1 MSSPP
6 SSTPSNN
13 SVATPDVTRLDFG
26 KLGLPEYRNKWVA
39 HDAINVIDNLFS
51 AQDCQRFL
59 RAAETEHT
67 WSQATHSGTYV
78 SSGKSASGFVL
89 VFRNSSRI
97 IFDSST
103 LASELFTRVKPYLS
117 SIERLQTSPLHAQF
131 ANGIGQ
137 YFRKHCDGNYH
148 DPGSGRISY
157 YTLQLYL
164 NDVSPDQ
171 GGSTRFW
178 GSPCSSGEHAPYVDV
193 QPKLGRALV
202 FEQAGL
208 LHSGQ
213 DVFSG
218 GEKYTIRAELMYEV
232 IHEGA
237 EVVEGDN
244 IAFE

>member
-1 MSSPP
+1 MMIGF
-6 SSTPSNN
+6 NE
-13 SVATPDVTRLDFG
+13 RL
-26 KLGLPEYRNKWVA
+26 
-39 HDAINVIDNLFS
+39 
-51 AQDCQRFL
+51 RFL
-59 RAAETEHT
+59 K
-67 WSQATHSGTYV
+67 Y
-78 SSGKSASGFVL
+78 
-89 VFRNSSRI
+89 
-97 IFDSST
+97 
-103 LASELFTRVKPYLS
+103 
-117 SIERLQTSPLHAQF
+117 SP
-131 ANGIGQ
+131 GQ